1 MNIYTLM
8 TQIVGFDAKET
19 IRTDTKGNRYNYP
32 LGVSV
37 EIFDFNKF
45 KERYDKSIK
54 TISKKYDIE
63 NKRKVYS
70 FQYFAKLYGMDSAI
84 DISKCFLNEIKKN
97 IITTNVYFTN
107 ISEIKTP
114 KIFMYC
120 EDGIG
125 VKKPTKEFIKT
136 LIQPYS
142 YICAW
147 KYLNEN
153 KNSKSKLFIDN
164 FQAQT
169 TRAWQKIQ
177 SNKPI
182 IYYKGDLC
190 NPVIST
196 ADMLAGVID
205 SEMQNSKF
213 CIDSINEI
221 VTKNLGLKGKTY
233 LIGSPDLSYISPV
246 SRQQID
252 TSMLLK
258 HPVYYLIT
266 EKRPTEMDYYEFR
279 DQFEF
284 SKIFDDIVNIA
295 YENNGSIKL
304 YEASRD
310 YKFFTKDDRII
321 YYEKNGKEIAESL
334 INQQYIDTALHYGHD
349 KIK

>member
-1 MNIYTLM
+1 M

-19 IRTDTKGNRYNYP
+19 IRIDSEGNRYNYP

-37 EIFDFNKF
+37 EIVEYDKF
-45 KERYDKSIK
+45 KTQYEKAIK
-54 TISKKYDIE
+54 TINEKYKLE

-70 FQYFAKLYGMDSAI
+70 FQYFAKIYGIDRAV
-84 DISKCFLNEIKKN
+84 DISNRFLKEIKSN
-97 IITTNVYFTN
+97 IISTNVYFTN

-114 KIFMYC
+114 EIFMYC
-120 EDGIG
+120 EDEIG
-125 VKKPTKEFIKT
+125 AKKPTNEFIKT

-153 KNSKSKLFIDN
+153 KNSNSTLFIDN

-169 TRAWQKIQ
+169 TKAWQKIK
-177 SNKPI
+177 SKKPVVF
-182 IYYKGDLC
+182 YKGDLC

-196 ADMLAGVID
+196 ADILAGVID
-205 SEMQNSKF
+205 FELQKSKF
-213 CIDSINEI
+213 CINSINKI
-221 VTKNLGLKGKTY
+221 VTKNLGLKGEAY
-233 LIGSPDLSYISPV
+233 LIGSPDLSQISPI

-252 TSMLLK
+252 TSKLLK
-258 HPVYYLIT
+258 HPVYYLIS
-266 EKRPTEMDYYEFR
+266 EKRPSEMEYYEFR

-284 SKIFDDIVNIA
+284 SKIFDEIVNIA

-310 YKFFTKDDRII
+310 YKYFTKEDRVI

-334 INQQYIDTALHYGHD
+334 INQKYVDKAYCYGHEE
-349 KIK
+349 IK